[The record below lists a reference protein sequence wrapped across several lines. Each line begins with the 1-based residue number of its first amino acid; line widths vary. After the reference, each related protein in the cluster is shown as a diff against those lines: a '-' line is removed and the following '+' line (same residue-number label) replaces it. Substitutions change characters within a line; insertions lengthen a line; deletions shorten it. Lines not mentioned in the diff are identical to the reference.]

1 MKKIVLAGGLLLGL
15 LSAQA
20 QESAGSGS
28 EKSNTYEISVKGL
41 ANSTWL
47 FNSNISGMGNEQDY
61 DMAWGFNYGAGFT
74 AYFGSIGVGVEA
86 IMGNHAAAYQGT
98 YELKDTAGPV
108 VTTYYSVDYKSH
120 VNLSTMEI
128 PVFFKLRSASGGAYL
143 EVGPSYNI
151 VTKATYTSTGEP
163 TTDLMAAPYGGSFAT
178 TKDVTDKYAN
188 NYIAAIIGF
197 GLKFRISDSPVTITT
212 GLRLRYGFTDL
223 KGVDGVGRDMATGYD
238 AVGRSWNST
247 LLGDLGFRKYDS
259 PAASNAASGGLM
271 LGVTYDL
278 GKKK

>member
-1 MKKIVLAGGLLLGL
+1 MKKILLSTTLLFSLLG
-15 LSAQA
+15 AQA
-20 QESAGSGS
+20 QDAAAT
-28 EKSNTYEISVKGL
+28 KSDKKNTYEFSVKGL

-47 FNSNISGMGNEQDY
+47 FNSNISGLGSEQDY
-61 DMAWGFNYGAGFT
+61 NMAWGFNYGAGFT

-86 IMGNHAAAYQGT
+86 LMGNHVAGYQGT
-98 YELKDTAGPV
+98 YELKDTTGTV

-163 TTDLMAAPYGGSFAT
+163 TVGTSLGTFAT
-178 TKDVTDKYAN
+178 TKDVTAKYAN
-188 NYIAAIIGF
+188 NYMAAIIGF
-197 GLKFRISDSPVTITT
+197 GLKFRIGDSPVTITT

-238 AVGRSWNST
+238 AVGRNWNST
-247 LLGDLGFRKYDS
+247 ILGDVGYRKFDS
-259 PAASNAASGGLM
+259 PAASNAVSGGLM

-278 GKKK
+278 GNK